1 MEKKDNEL
9 LIRKSNTLISGKY
22 KTSILENK
30 IMAIA
35 LTRIEIVN
43 GCPVAKLYPG
53 EIKTLLGKKT
63 DTNIYKSLKRTA
75 KLMTGHQI
83 VIEDNKGNFSIF
95 TMVNNADY
103 IDKQFII
110 TFNKNMTPYVHQLKT
125 NFTTYEVATLMKIE
139 KAHSYR
145 LYEL

>member
-83 VIEDNKGNFSIF
+83 VI
-95 TMVNNADY
+95 
-103 IDKQFII
+103 
-110 TFNKNMTPYVHQLKT
+110 
-125 NFTTYEVATLMKIE
+125 
-139 KAHSYR
+139 
-145 LYEL
+145 